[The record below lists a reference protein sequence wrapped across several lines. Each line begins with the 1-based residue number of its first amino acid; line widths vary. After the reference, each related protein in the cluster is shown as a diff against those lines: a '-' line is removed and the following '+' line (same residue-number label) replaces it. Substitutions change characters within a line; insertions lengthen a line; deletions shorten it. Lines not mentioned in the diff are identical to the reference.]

1 MNPGTGFIWSLIGP
15 FLAIMLANTV
25 FLIMAAIVMW
35 RHKKKH
41 TMKMEAKHVRSWL
54 KAIVSLVV
62 VMGLTWII
70 GVLIVARK
78 ELVPLAYIYT
88 TMVAFQ
94 GVWIFVIFVVVNKK
108 VREDFSKR
116 WRSQIKESRLF
127 NAKSASSTNVV
138 CKNNF

>member
-1 MNPGTGFIWSLIGP
+1 
-15 FLAIMLANTV
+15 
-25 FLIMAAIVMW
+25 
-35 RHKKKH
+35 
-41 TMKMEAKHVRSWL
+41 MEDKHVRSWL

-94 GVWIFVIFVVVNKK
+94 GVWIFVIFVVVDKK
-108 VREDFSKR
+108 VREVFSTR

-127 NAKSASSTNVV
+127 NAKSAFSTNVV
-138 CKNNF
+138 CNNNLFSNVAGESYEVCFHGL